1 MSAQLVST
9 FVMFLAGIMVGAVID
24 FIRHTTTLLPKKSVL
39 YKISPF
45 IELACW
51 VLLGLLSFYFLFLI
65 KGGEWRAID
74 PIAQI
79 AGIISYDLLF
89 QPIIRFIGR
98 VLVNILI
105 RPFLFV
111 GRLLLLIL
119 RKVVL
124 IIVRIL
130 KFLLRPVSKI
140 YKTLKKRFKFKR

>member
-9 FVMFLAGIMVGAVID
+9 FVMFLAGIMVGAAID
-24 FIRHTTTLLPKKSVL
+24 CIRHTATLLPKKSVL

-51 VLLGLLSFYFLFLI
+51 ILLGLLSFYCLFLI

-79 AGIISYDLLF
+79 AGIISYDLFF
-89 QPIIRFIGR
+89 QRVARFIGR
-98 VLVNILI
+98 VLVNIFI

-111 GRLLLLIL
+111 GRLLFLIL
-119 RKVVL
+119 RKIVL
-124 IIVRIL
+124 IIIRIL
-130 KFLLRPVSKI
+130 EFLFRPASKI
-140 YKTLKKRFKFKR
+140 YKTSKKRFKFER

>member
-24 FIRHTTTLLPKKSVL
+24 CLRHVTSSVPKKSIL

-45 IELACW
+45 IEIAFW
-51 VLLGLLSFYFLFLI
+51 AILGSITFYFLFLI

-79 AGIISYDLLF
+79 AGIISYDLFF

-98 VLVNILI
+98 IFVNIII

-111 GRLLLLIL
+111 GHL
-119 RKVVL
+119 VFL
-124 IIVRIL
+124 IIRKIIHIVVRIM
-130 KFLLRPVSKI
+130 KFLLRPFSKI
-140 YKTLKKRFKFKR
+140 YKTSKKRFNSAR